1 MGKSYSPFEAQT
13 AERSAGQEHGRVD
26 SQWFQ
31 RGSIRIPAGSAKTR
45 EALAQYI
52 VRPPVSLEKLL
63 VDEGGPDTVV

>member
-1 MGKSYSPFEAQT
+1 
-13 AERSAGQEHGRVD
+13 VD
-26 SQWFQ
+26 A
-31 RGSIRIPAGSAKTR
+31 SIRIPAGSAKTR

>member
-1 MGKSYSPFEAQT
+1 VFDPTGRFVHIPRLAHNLLQWDYSSF
-13 AERSAGQEHGRVD
+13 SVD
-26 SQWFQ
+26 A
-31 RGSIRIPAGSAKTR
+31 SIRIPAGSAKTR